1 MIDKL
6 RLDKWLWAA
15 RFFKTRSIAADA
27 IGLGRVRVNGID
39 AKPSREIRPGD
50 TIALRQGDLLRSVV
64 VRGLPAVRGPASVA
78 QLLYEETPESLQRHD
93 LSTQRRRVAPEPAH
107 DIAHGRPTKRDRR
120 ELQKAWNSRW
130 SASSDGDV

>member
-15 RFFKTRSIAADA
+15 RLFKTRSIAADA
-27 IGLGRVRVNGID
+27 IELGRVRVNGVD

-50 TIALRQGDLLRSVV
+50 TIALRQGDVLRSVV
-64 VRGLPAVRGPASVA
+64 VRGLSAMRGPAAVA
-78 QLLYEETPESLQRHD
+78 QLLYEEPPESLRQ
-93 LSTQRRRVAPEPAH
+93 LSLDAERRRVAPEPAH